1 MAILIDT
8 DILIDY
14 LRGINSAILFV
25 EEHSA
30 EAHVSAINIAEL
42 YQGVRA
48 GIEQVKLAKTLT
60 AMTCLPT
67 TSETA
72 ELAGLFSRDF
82 RPSHGCGLADCLVA
96 GTAQLHG
103 LSLATLNSKHFP
115 MLKDVIVPYQK
126 N

>member
-14 LRGINSAILFV
+14 LRGIATAVAFV

-30 EAHVSAINIAEL
+30 EAHISAINVAEL
-42 YQGVRA
+42 YQGVRQ
-48 GIEQVKLAKTLT
+48 GTEQVKLAKTLSS
-60 AMTCLPT
+60 MTCLPI

-96 GTAQLHG
+96 ATAQLHG
-103 LSLATLNSKHFP
+103 LKLATLNSKHFP
-115 MLKDVIVPYQK
+115 MLQDVRVPYQK

>member
-14 LRGINSAILFV
+14 LRDIEAAVSFV
-25 EEHSA
+25 ERISG
-30 EAHVSAINIAEL
+30 EAHISAINMAEL
-42 YQGVRA
+42 YQGVRQ
-48 GIEQVKLAKTLT
+48 GTEQVKLAKTLSS
-60 AMTCLPT
+60 MTCLPI

-96 GTAQLHG
+96 ATAHLHG
-103 LSLATLNSKHFP
+103 LTLATLHLKHIP
-115 MLKDVIVPYQK
+115 MLQDF
-126 N
+126 